1 MILQHLNSPAMWAIF
16 PIQDLVAM
24 DESLRY
30 DVPQAERI
38 NEPSNPKH
46 YWRFR
51 FHLYMEDLLNAKD
64 FNRMLNELVM
74 LSGRQGTV

>member
-1 MILQHLNSPAMWAIF
+1 MQHLQAPAMWSIF

-24 DESLRY
+24 DEKLRLEN
-30 DVPQAERI
+30 PFAEQI

-51 FHLYMEDLLNAKD
+51 FHLSIDELLKAED
-64 FNRMLNELVM
+64 FNAMLKELVM
-74 LSGRQGTV
+74 LSGRDGVV